1 MSKTQLKKLHKLVV
15 RLATLAIC
23 QLVQLLLLLVSFSV
37 RISIDA
43 CLIVPRKKSK
53 RRHCKQRAS
62 KLCSMFLS
70 YFVMFYDGFGFPLTT
85 VYETGPAQ

>member
-23 QLVQLLLLLVSFSV
+23 QVVQLLLLLVSF
-37 RISIDA
+37 SIDA